1 MVSSMLT
8 RGQLKDDINF
18 VLTKRYKLWD
28 VGAVAAKA
36 IGMTIDTEDNI
47 FTVSE
52 VESFEHIERGSKLV
66 YSLNIHWVGIRGLQP
81 PSPHPEFGSPIHPLL
96 YKYCTL
102 VQDE

>member
-1 MVSSMLT
+1 MVSGVTT

-18 VLTKRYKLWD
+18 VLTKRYKLGD
-28 VGAVAAKA
+28 IGVHVAASM
-36 IGMTIDTEDNI
+36 GMSIDTEDNI
-47 FTVSE
+47 FKVSE